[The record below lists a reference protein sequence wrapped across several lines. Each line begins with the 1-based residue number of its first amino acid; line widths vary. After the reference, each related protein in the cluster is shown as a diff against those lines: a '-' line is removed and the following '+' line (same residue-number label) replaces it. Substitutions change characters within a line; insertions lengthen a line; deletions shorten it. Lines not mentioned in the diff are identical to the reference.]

1 MAVHSAEGTTLEV
14 PLAGAVV
21 GQLPV
26 SVLKEGDEDQPVVG
40 KEVRD
45 AVVADHVP
53 ERGSMC
59 PGEEGTDGKGQAD
72 VRLNNLPKVLLVK
85 HDRGRR
91 KVCRVIVSI
100 RDQIDNQDGRCSAY
114 GWCRRGSASDHWR
127 CG

>member
-1 MAVHSAEGTTLEV
+1 M
-14 PLAGAVV
+14 
-21 GQLPV
+21 
-26 SVLKEGDEDQPVVG
+26 VG

-91 KVCRVIVSI
+91 KVVGVGGVVLLTTGVADEVERPSEQLLGDKVDKDVE
-100 RDQIDNQDGRCSAY
+100 
-114 GWCRRGSASDHWR
+114 RRI
-127 CG
+127 